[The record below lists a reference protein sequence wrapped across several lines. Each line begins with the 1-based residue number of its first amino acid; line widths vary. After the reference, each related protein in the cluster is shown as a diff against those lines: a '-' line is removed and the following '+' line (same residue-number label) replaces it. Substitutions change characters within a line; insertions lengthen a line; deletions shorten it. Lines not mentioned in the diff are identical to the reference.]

1 MKITPQQA
9 LQTLYREA
17 IQSRMLP
24 PAALP
29 ELNTLLAIVQNA
41 LKLAAPEL
49 KEETDATE

>member
-9 LQTLYREA
+9 LQTLYNEA

-29 ELNTLLAIVQNA
+29 ELNNLLAILQEA
-41 LKLAAPEL
+41 IKLPVEKPA
-49 KEETDATE
+49 KK